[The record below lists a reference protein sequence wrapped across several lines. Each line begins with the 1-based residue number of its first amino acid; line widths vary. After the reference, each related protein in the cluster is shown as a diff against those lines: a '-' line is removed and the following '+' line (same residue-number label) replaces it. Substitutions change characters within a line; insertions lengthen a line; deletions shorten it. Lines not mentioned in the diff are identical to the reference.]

1 MTFTRRELLE
11 RCAAFGAITL
21 ASSIPLS
28 ALASAWDDAEKKRTP
43 TPFCELGPFYKRQA
57 PNTSTLRAPGDAGM
71 PLALSGTVYDIRGAV
86 VPDAKLEIWQTDNDG
101 HYDIDGYRYRAVL
114 EPGAKGAYA
123 LESVMPGHYP
133 TRVCQH
139 VHYLVTAPGHK
150 PLITQL
156 YFATDPVFEGNPDKN
171 YARDPLITSRELILP
186 VVIKGDPKQITAA
199 VNFDLV
205 METL

>member
-1 MTFTRRELLE
+1 MSFTRRELLE

-21 ASSIPLS
+21 STSIPLS
-28 ALASAWDDAEKKRTP
+28 SLAYAWDEAEKKLPTP
-43 TPFCELGPFYKRQA
+43 TCELGPFYKREA
-57 PNTSTLRAPGDAGM
+57 PNTSTLRAAGDSGM
-71 PLALSGTVYDIRGAV
+71 PLALSGTIYDVRGAV

-101 HYDIDGYRYRAVL
+101 HYDIAGYRYRAVI
-114 EPGAKGAYA
+114 EPGTKASYA
-123 LESVMPGHYP
+123 IETVMPGHYP
-133 TRVCQH
+133 QRVCQH

-156 YFATDPVFEGNPDKN
+156 YFATDPVFDGNPDKN
-171 YARDPLITSRELILP
+171 YTRDPLLTSRELVCP
-186 VVIKGDPKQITAA
+186 VVIKGDPKQIIAA